1 MRTTVN
7 LDEDVLEA
15 AKSLAHIK
23 DVSLGEAL
31 SELARRG
38 MEVEPELR
46 KDPETGL
53 MVMHIPG
60 GGKITSAEVYKLQEE
75 EGLEDAVKWMRKR

>member
-23 DVSLGEAL
+23 DVSLGAAL
-31 SELARRG
+31 SDLARRG
-38 MEVEPELR
+38 MEAEPELR
-46 KDPETGL
+46 RDPETGL
-53 MVMHIPG
+53 TTMRSAG
-60 GGKITSAEVYKLQEE
+60 GRTITSEDVYKLQEE
-75 EGLEDAVKWMRKR
+75 EGIEDSLKWMRKK

>member
-7 LDEDVLEA
+7 LDEDVLDA

-38 MEVEPELR
+38 MAIEPELR

-53 MVMHIPG
+53 TVMRMAG
-60 GGKITSAEVYKLQEE
+60 GRNITSEEVYKLQEE
-75 EGLEDAVKWMRKR
+75 EGLEDSLKWIRKK